1 MSIAAELNDIAGE
14 RFVQL
19 TTFRRSGEPVATPV
33 WIAVDASGVPIIT
46 TVDGSGKVKRLR
58 HTSRVLL
65 RPCDRRGRVADS
77 APTVP
82 AEAAIIDDPSRV
94 SALAKRFLA
103 KYGLEYRV
111 FMAVERVVARG
122 QRPRVILRL
131 TSGPRGPA

>member
-1 MSIAAELNDIAGE
+1 MSIAAELTDISSE

-33 WIAVDASGVPIIT
+33 WIARDGDGTPIIT

-65 RPCDRRGRVADS
+65 RPCDRRGTVEPG

-82 AEAAIIDDPSRV
+82 AEALIVDTPERVAALSR
-94 SALAKRFLA
+94 RFLA
-103 KYGLEYRV
+103 KYGLEYRI
-111 FMAVERVVARG
+111 FMVIERIVART
-122 QRPRVILRL
+122 QRPRVILCL
-131 TSGPRGPA
+131 TSDPGGPA